1 MRFWVLFKPYG
12 ESQYV
17 FRSHLTWVQAA
28 NSNHLSVGLS
38 SSISSVLKALEALF
52 GSVSRVHQPVASLCC
67 VGSDPCM
74 YTSGVSPGIY
84 HSSFPKD
91 LPLHCLLGTSQL
103 CLFIPLARKL
113 SAVYFLWLLTSRSK
127 RQEHRWK
134 LKRGF
139 LTLSGQRLLQW
150 GRRLPSC
157 RV

>member
-38 SSISSVLKALEALF
+38 SSISSVLKAFEALF

-84 HSSFPKD
+84 LSSFPKD
-91 LPLHCLLGTSQL
+91 LPLHRLLGTSQL

-150 GRRLPSC
+150 GKRLPSC